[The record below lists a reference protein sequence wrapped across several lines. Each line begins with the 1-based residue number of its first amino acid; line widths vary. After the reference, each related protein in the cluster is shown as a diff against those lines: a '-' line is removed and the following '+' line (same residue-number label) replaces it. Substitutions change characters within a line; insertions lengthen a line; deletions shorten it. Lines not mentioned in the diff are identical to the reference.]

1 MVKTTTLAFQIYCFL
16 FLAAEGSFADSAES
30 STGADRL
37 ISALAEED
45 ECLDA
50 GTAGA
55 ADTSSDKGCAL
66 QALQIK
72 AGRTSVKAHGNSRTS
87 QEDSSDAL
95 KEVGEEAMHSLRFGD
110 DLFDHHDYRTDAANW
125 LDNVMKEVETTTR
138 AAKDRGESAAM
149 IEQRKQEQLERHCQ
163 GLQKMSLSEV
173 EKRWKEFPTEKG
185 DDENMT
191 QTRKVF
197 ASALAGGKPVVV
209 KKALSALG
217 WAAQEKWTREG
228 ITQRL
233 HGTPLL
239 ADTFTTPQWIASAEY
254 IGEKAAKYGDDFF
267 KGVQREESID
277 TYLSLNHSSKNVFLF
292 ISEDWNL
299 HISNKTQASRY
310 EKAADILREDMLPHP
325 SFAFAP
331 ESKRAILAIDG
342 IGSSHG
348 FHSHEP
354 VWQVQV
360 KGYKMWYLL
369 PPSYPV
375 SLRNKKGEISY
386 SATVLIDGKKD
397 YHSNA
402 CAYLQRAEPPP
413 GTISCLVAP
422 GDMMILPDAWLHST
436 CGLETYTAAAGGWL
450 SPFDHAAK

>member
-1 MVKTTTLAFQIYCFL
+1 MVKTATLAFQIYCFL
-16 FLAAEGSFADSAES
+16 FLAAEGPFADSAEP
-30 STGADRL
+30 STGTEGL

-50 GTAGA
+50 GTAGP
-55 ADTSSDKGCAL
+55 ADTSSEKGCAL
-66 QALQIK
+66 QALQLK
-72 AGRTSVKAHGNSRTS
+72 AGTTSVKAHENSKTS

-95 KEVGEEAMHSLRFGD
+95 KEVGDKATHSLRFGD
-110 DLFDHHDYRTDAANW
+110 DTFDHHDYRADAANW
-125 LDNVMKEVETTTR
+125 LENVMKEVDTTAR

-149 IEQRKQEQLERHCQ
+149 IEQRKEEQLERHCQ

-173 EKRWKEFPTEKG
+173 EERWKEFPMVEG

-197 ASALAGGKPVVV
+197 ASALGGGKPVVV

-239 ADTFTTPQWIASAEY
+239 AETFTIPDWILSAKDE
-254 IGEKAAKYGDDFF
+254 GEIAAKYGDDFF
-267 KGVQREESID
+267 KGVQNDESID
-277 TYLSLNHSSKNVFLF
+277 TYLSSNHSSKNVFLF
-292 ISEDWNL
+292 ISEDYNL
-299 HISNKTQASRY
+299 HQTNKTEASRY
-310 EKAADILREDMLPHP
+310 EKSADILREDMLPHP
-325 SFAFAP
+325 SFAFPP
-331 ESKRAILAIDG
+331 ENKRAILAIDG

-348 FHSHEP
+348 FHNHDP

-369 PPSYPV
+369 SPSSPV
-375 SLRNKKGEISY
+375 SHRNEKGEISNL
-386 SATVLIDGKKD
+386 ATVLIDGKKD

-402 CAYLQRAEPPP
+402 CAYLQRADPPP
-413 GTISCLVAP
+413 NTISCLAAP
-422 GDMMILPDAWLHST
+422 GDMMILPDQWLHAT

-450 SPFDHAAK
+450 GPFDHAAK